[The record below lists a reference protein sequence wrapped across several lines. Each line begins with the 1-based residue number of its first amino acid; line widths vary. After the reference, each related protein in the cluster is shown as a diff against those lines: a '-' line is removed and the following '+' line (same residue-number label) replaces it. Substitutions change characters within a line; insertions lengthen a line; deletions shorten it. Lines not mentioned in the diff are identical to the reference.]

1 MIENDTRF
9 RNVKREIKYNP
20 NCYKSYNPSINSL
33 LIKNK
38 YEKNKK
44 IFLGQK
50 TNHDKEDNIMNDKE
64 INDFQKFKN
73 INENI
78 SNSNT
83 DSASTGNL
91 EESLEKKETE
101 LEEDIID
108 EIFSDL

>member
-1 MIENDTRF
+1 M
-9 RNVKREIKYNP
+9 
-20 NCYKSYNPSINSL
+20 
-33 LIKNK
+33 
-38 YEKNKK
+38 
-44 IFLGQK
+44 GQK
-50 TNHDKEDNIMNDKE
+50 TNHDKDDTLLNDKD
-64 INDFQKFKN
+64 ITDFHKYKN

-91 EESLEKKETE
+91 DESLEKKENE